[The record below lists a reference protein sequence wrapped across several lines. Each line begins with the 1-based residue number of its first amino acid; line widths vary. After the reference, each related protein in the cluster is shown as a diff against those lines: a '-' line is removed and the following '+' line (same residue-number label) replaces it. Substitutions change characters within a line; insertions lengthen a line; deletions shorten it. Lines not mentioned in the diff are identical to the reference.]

1 MKSSRKR
8 LLLLMGIV
16 ALAFVGPIN
25 TPAAN
30 AVTIIVDEEGHGFKF
45 DENGG
50 RLPDLSFS
58 LSHDPGPGGLNFV
71 LTYSLGASFGGM
83 ITGDVF
89 MTEENDVLSDV
100 VRFNLDRILG
110 PTLVFY
116 SDSSNNPTPPT
127 ISNIPISPT
136 ILADDGVDNL
146 ADTPTFPGASYPNS
160 IMIREEAVETNLN
173 GTDGA
178 SYTPTTGQPGFVL
191 GMAVT
196 YGLIS
201 DTPVAA
207 PIVGAGLPGLILAC
221 GGLLAWWRLRKKIV

>member
-1 MKSSRKR
+1 MKSSQKR

-25 TPAAN
+25 APAAN
-30 AVTIIVDEEGHGFKF
+30 AVTIIVDEEGRGFKIE
-45 DENGG
+45 DENVT
-50 RLPDLSFS
+50 SKVSSS
-58 LSHDPGPGGLNFV
+58 LSKDPGPGGLNFV

-89 MTEENDVLSDV
+89 MTENDVLSDV

-127 ISNIPISPT
+127 ISNIPIPPT

-178 SYTPTTGQPGFVL
+178 SYTPTTGQPGFVP

-201 DTPVAA
+201 DTPVPG
-207 PIVGAGLPGLILAC
+207 PIAGAGLPGLILASA
-221 GGLLAWWRLRKKIV
+221 GLLGWWRRRQKIA

>member
-1 MKSSRKR
+1 MKSSQKR

-30 AVTIIVDEEGHGFKF
+30 AVTIIVDEEGHGFNV

-50 RLPDLSFS
+50 ASRLSFS
-58 LSHDPGPGGLNFV
+58 ISNDPGPGGLNFV
-71 LTYSLGASFGGM
+71 PTYSLGASFGGM

-127 ISNIPISPT
+127 ISNIPIPPT

>member
-1 MKSSRKR
+1 MKSSQKR
-8 LLLLMGIV
+8 LLLLTGIV

-58 LSHDPGPGGLNFV
+58 LSNDPGPGGLNFV

-89 MTEENDVLSDV
+89 MTENDVLSDV

-127 ISNIPISPT
+127 ISNIPIPPT

-178 SYTPTTGQPGFVL
+178 SYTPTTGQPGFVP

-201 DTPVAA
+201 DTPVPA
-207 PIVGAGLPGLILAC
+207 PIVGAGLPGLILAG
-221 GGLLAWWRLRKKIV
+221 GGLLGWWRRRQKIA